1 MTLASRQDSKPLP
14 ESEGAGVRRGPFKRY
29 DTKRKHF
36 CFQFF
41 AYPSEDKSNQEI
53 GEKMKIFN
61 S

>member
-14 ESEGAGVRRGPFKRY
+14 EGMGVRRGPFTRY
-29 DTKRKHF
+29 DTKCKHF

-53 GEKMKIFN
+53 VEKMKNFN